1 MDNMDHSHH
10 MTQAGNDGFFENLLK
25 VYVPR
30 QQCMYHETGL
40 IGLHIVSDFLIAMA
54 YFSIPLALIFL
65 VRKRKDITFNWIFLL
80 FALFIILCGMTHVFS
95 IISIWSPV
103 YRLEGV
109 IKMVTALA
117 SVGTGIFLWR
127 MLPFVLSLPSLSAL
141 NQRKDELETL
151 VGERTAELKAA
162 KEKAESASMAKT
174 DFLAN
179 MSHEIRTPMNAI
191 VGLTDLLKRGKL
203 KEEKQ
208 ILFLETL
215 DSSARQLMSLINDLL
230 DISKIESNTVQFEKI
245 PFNLKDLIQEVASI
259 NRVSAESKNVE
270 FHVWSECPDA
280 LTVTG
285 DSTRLRQVLMNV
297 VGNAV
302 KFTDK
307 GYVRIDAR
315 CQQKNE
321 KVRITL
327 DVTDTGIGIPADKL
341 DTVFTKF
348 SQADSSITRKF
359 GGTGLGLSISKTLI
373 GLMGGN
379 ISVRSIVGKG
389 SVFTIEIT
397 LPVVTSSGTPSN
409 DGADPVP
416 GQAAKKGLTVL
427 VVEDNAANVM
437 LATSALNIYGY
448 DYEVAGN
455 GKVAVDML
463 KTKTFDAVLM
473 DIQMPV
479 MDGCTATQLIRQNE
493 AASGRKRIPIIGIT
507 AHAFREDRER
517 CLAVGMDEYLSK
529 PFIPEELENILFLVM
544 KNNI

>member
-1 MDNMDHSHH
+1 MDSMDHNHH
-10 MTQAGNDGFFENLLK
+10 MAQMAGDGFFSHLLK

-40 IGLHIVSDFLIAMA
+40 IGLHIASDFLIAMA
-54 YFSIPLALIFL
+54 YFSIPVALLFL

-80 FALFIILCGMTHVFS
+80 FALFIILCGTTHVFS
-95 IISIWSPV
+95 VISMWAPV
-103 YRLEGV
+103 YRLDGI

-127 MLPFVLSLPSLSAL
+127 MMPFVLSLPSLAEL
-141 NQRKDELETL
+141 KQRKDELETL
-151 VGERTAELKAA
+151 VEERTSELKAA
-162 KEKAESASMAKT
+162 KEKAESASIAKT

-208 ILFLETL
+208 TLFLETL

-230 DISKIESNTVQFEKI
+230 DISKIESNTIQLVKI
-245 PFNLKDLIQEVASI
+245 PFNLNEIILEVASI
-259 NRVSAESKNVE
+259 NRVSAEGKSVE
-270 FHVWSECPDA
+270 FHICNECPEA
-280 LTVTG
+280 LAVIG
-285 DSTRLRQVLMNV
+285 DSTRLRQVLMNI

-302 KFTDK
+302 KFTDH
-307 GYVRIDAR
+307 GHVRIDAR
-315 CQQKNE
+315 CKQQGSKAGIILN
-321 KVRITL
+321 
-327 DVTDTGIGIPADKL
+327 VTDTGIGIPSDKL
-341 DTVFTKF
+341 EAIFTKF

-373 GLMGGN
+373 GLMGGS
-379 ISVRSIVGKG
+379 ISVRSAVGEG

-397 LPVVTSSGTPSN
+397 LPVFTPS
-409 DGADPVP
+409 GAVLDWNAVP
-416 GQAAKKGLTVL
+416 ASGQVHKKGLTVL

-437 LATSALNIYGY
+437 LATSALDMHGY
-448 DYEVAGN
+448 DYEVAEN
-455 GKVAVDML
+455 GKVAVDMFEA
-463 KTKTFDAVLM
+463 KPFDAVLM

-479 MDGCTATQLIRQNE
+479 MDGCTATQHIRE
-493 AASGRKRIPIIGIT
+493 KETASSRRRIPIIGIT

-517 CLAVGMDEYLSK
+517 CIAAGMDEYLSK
-529 PFIPEELENILFLVM
+529 PFRPEELEDILS
-544 KNNI
+544 KSIAK